1 MNAFFD
7 GFINSSTTLQQFV
20 IQYDNAL
27 RQKAEKE
34 FEADFASAN
43 TTVACGSQSP
53 IERQFQ
59 LKYTHAKFSKM
70 VNSFYVIKSQNIM
83 ISLSIASNCLLYI

>member
-1 MNAFFD
+1 MSAIQRSEGMNVFFV

-27 RQKAEKE
+27 RQKIEKE
-34 FEADFASAN
+34 FEVDFASVN
-43 TTVACGSQSP
+43 TMVTCGSQSL

-59 LKYTHAKFSKM
+59 LEYIHAKF
-70 VNSFYVIKSQNIM
+70 VEVQNEFKVR
-83 ISLSIASNCLLYI
+83 